1 MTDKD
6 NTSMN
11 QKEYQAILNA
21 LNRNYL
27 EAKVKPESCKYQ
39 RYRNTVDELAALQNK
54 ALKHSQMNKEMNRI
68 RSRLNTF
75 VKQSAYAK
83 SYSGEFRHEYERG
96 MKIVPSLIEKLAMW
110 EYKTYQEFIG
120 HNPKAP
126 SIEDLM
132 SLPACEKAVRHMS
145 FVKIAQ
151 IIYVE
156 ESIKSNIALLIPE
169 HPKDEYPLARK
180 LRRHFVIHYGFT
192 NTGKTYHAL
201 VRLKQAETGVYLS
214 PLRLLALEVQENLNA
229 SGVPCSLLT
238 GEEEDIVP
246 DARHMSST
254 VEKLNIQARYDVC
267 VIDECQMIGDSQRGF
282 AWTRAILGVQAEEI
296 HLCTAPEALDL
307 LKLII
312 EECGETYE
320 VVEHTRNTELIY
332 VHEKYSMEKDV
343 EKGDALVVFS
353 KKDVLSIAS
362 ELFNHDIQASVIYG
376 ALPYN
381 TRKKQLERFMNGET
395 KVVVATDAI
404 GMGLNLPIRRVIFM
418 SDEKFDGTDVR
429 RLQPN
434 EVKQIAGRAGRRGIY
449 DVGYVLTNE
458 KCTDIDL
465 LLIEPNAKV
474 QKAYLGFSEILLTI
488 EADIMDV
495 LKIWANMR
503 TSALYTKT
511 DITRTLYLI
520 NELRTRGMNFSK
532 GDLLKLT
539 NIPFSEDNQA
549 VFSLWLQYCI
559 RYKNGMDIPMPRPES
574 NDLYALEDYYKC
586 LDLKYSF
593 SKTMGT
599 PYSLPLIREKKQ
611 ETADKI
617 NEILISEISSHGK
630 TCRSCGVHLSWDY
643 PYGIC
648 EKCFQRSNSQYHYRY
663 GRDTENENDS
673 RNIKAANDQVKNISQ
688 ADQTAKPGRT
698 EKATQSGET
707 EKSKKTGRKSPVTR
721 PHGGRKTGRSRNSRP
736 KQGGSL
742 HH

>member
-1 MTDKD
+1 MTDRGFTHEDK
-6 NTSMN
+6 
-11 QKEYQAILNA
+11 KEYMVILDA
-21 LNRNYL
+21 LNRNL
-27 EAKVKPESCKYQ
+27 LGAKAKPERCKFQ
-39 RYRNTVDELAALQNK
+39 RYKGLVDELSALQNK
-54 ALKHSQMNKEMNRI
+54 PIKPSQAYKSMNRI

-75 VKQSAYAK
+75 MRQSAFAK
-83 SYSGEFRHEYERG
+83 GSSGEFRREYERG
-96 MKIVPSLIEKLAMW
+96 MKILPSLVEKLASW
-110 EYKTYQEFIG
+110 ECRTYLDFLGQ
-120 HNPKAP
+120 NPKAP
-126 SIEDLM
+126 TVEDLLR
-132 SLPACEKAVRHMS
+132 LPACEKAVRHMS
-145 FVKIAQ
+145 LVRIAE

-180 LRRHFVIHYGFT
+180 LRRHFIIHSGFT

-201 VRLKQAETGVYLS
+201 LRLKQAETGVYLS

-246 DARHMSST
+246 GARHMSST
-254 VEKLNIQARYDVC
+254 VEKLNIQEHYDVC

-307 LKLII
+307 LKMII
-312 EECGETYE
+312 EECGDTYK
-320 VVEHTRNTELIY
+320 VVEHKRDTELIY
-332 VHEKYSMEKDV
+332 VHKKYEMERDA
-343 EKGDALVVFS
+343 EQGDALVVFS
-353 KKDVLSIAS
+353 KKDVLGIAS

-381 TRKKQLERFMNGET
+381 TRKKQLERFISGET
-395 KVVVATDAI
+395 KVIVATDAI

-418 SDEKFDGTDVR
+418 DDEKFDGTDVR

-449 DVGYVLTNE
+449 DVGYVMSNE
-458 KCTDIDL
+458 KCSDIDKL
-465 LLIEPNAKV
+465 LLEPNPKV
-474 QKAYLGFSEILLTI
+474 QKAYLGFSEILLSI
-488 EADIMDV
+488 DADIMDV

-503 TSALYTKT
+503 TSPLYTKT
-511 DITRTLYLI
+511 DITRTLFLI
-520 NELRTRGMNFSK
+520 NELRTRGMDFPK
-532 GDLLKLT
+532 EDLLKLT

-549 VFSLWLQYCI
+549 VFSLWLQYCMS
-559 RYKNGMDIPMPRPES
+559 YKNKMDIPMPRLES

-617 NEILISEISSHGK
+617 NEILISELTYHGK
-630 TCRSCGVHLSWDY
+630 TCRSCGAHLSWDY
-643 PYGIC
+643 PFGIC
-648 EKCFQRSNSQYHYRY
+648 EKCFQRN
-663 GRDTENENDS
+663 RDQSHFRFYSGTEE
-673 RNIKAANDQVKNISQ
+673 VKNQ
-688 ADQTAKPGRT
+688 AA
-698 EKATQSGET
+698 
-707 EKSKKTGRKSPVTR
+707 
-721 PHGGRKTGRSRNSRP
+721 RSRDGKSS
-736 KQGGSL
+736 GTGITEGSEPGSAFRT
-742 HH
+742 